1 MWSRAAEAHASTVV
15 EQVINNPAPKIVDV
29 EAEAKK
35 KADKRA
41 RQKAERNSK
50 KQVLQGAAEKGGGV
64 EAKGGDGA
72 DVGKR
77 ATSGGCGTTDASS
90 SSAAGAVGKVDQLG
104 ASVGKRATSGGCGTA
119 GASSSTAVVASSSSA
134 AGADMEIDWGDDDDS
149 GAENGE
155 DGGKIDD
162 DKDDLEVGEGKDSD
176 GKHRL
181 SCDICHEAMGASK
194 LLLLRTDDWCGH
206 LDCRCYQCSLTE
218 ESFTG
223 TEREYGKKIR
233 HMWKQRKVE
242 TGRVVASHEQ
252 AMWKNT
258 TRMYRTR
265 YPGLLGRV
273 YRDLALHHLRT
284 FALVMAADL
293 MKDEATKKAAEAV
306 QDEHL
311 RQITAMAADP
321 TYVVPHQGWTLS
333 AREAS
338 YLFRVTAHI
347 ICAACGY
354 YGGDWIESAISYH
367 FRCP

>member
-1 MWSRAAEAHASTVV
+1 
-15 EQVINNPAPKIVDV
+15 
-29 EAEAKK
+29 
-35 KADKRA
+35 
-41 RQKAERNSK
+41 
-50 KQVLQGAAEKGGGV
+50 
-64 EAKGGDGA
+64 
-72 DVGKR
+72 
-77 ATSGGCGTTDASS
+77 
-90 SSAAGAVGKVDQLG
+90 
-104 ASVGKRATSGGCGTA
+104 
-119 GASSSTAVVASSSSA
+119 
-134 AGADMEIDWGDDDDS
+134 ME
-149 GAENGE
+149 
-155 DGGKIDD
+155 
-162 DKDDLEVGEGKDSD
+162 
-176 GKHRL
+176 
-181 SCDICHEAMGASK
+181 ASK

-252 AMWKNT
+252 ATWKNT

-311 RQITAMAADP
+311 LQITAMAADP
-321 TYVVPHQGWTLS
+321 TYVVPRQGWTLS

-347 ICAACGY
+347 ICSYICAACGY
-354 YGGDWIESAISYH
+354 YGGDWIEAVSYH
-367 FRCP
+367 FRCPYCGLFYRPWAGRSFNKIIVIVLLYLPCVWPATAPDNWLMAQCELFARQVQIGDNLDAFLARQTCDLARLVDQAGTPAYFKDFRMKAAATWQCTPLRFPPSTYQRHLENFRGDSWVTDPKVLLVIFTDFERLIALLGGMIRGKQVFELSNI